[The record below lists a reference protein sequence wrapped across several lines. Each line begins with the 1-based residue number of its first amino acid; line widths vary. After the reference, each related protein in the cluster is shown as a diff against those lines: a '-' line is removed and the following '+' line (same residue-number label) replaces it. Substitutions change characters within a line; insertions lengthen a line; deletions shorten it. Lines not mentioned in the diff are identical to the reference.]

1 MSNIITFEFCAE
13 DRARLDRLAEALERR
28 TCDQC
33 VASALEAMQANQ
45 PQPTEP
51 DPVQKALAET
61 LNRAT
66 KAQKSPENAAGE
78 AEVPTPATTP
88 QKEETPKDEKPA
100 APATE
105 KKVSQ
110 TDVRAL
116 YVKLSA
122 GGKKKEAQAIILP
135 ISTTI
140 SGIPDD
146 KVLEVYK
153 KLSALEG

>member
-1 MSNIITFEFCAE
+1 MSNTITIEFCTE
-13 DRARLDRLAEALERR
+13 DRARIDRLAA
-28 TCDQC
+28 
-33 VASALEAMQANQ
+33 ALEAMQANQ

-51 DPVQKALAET
+51 DPVQQALAKT
-61 LNRAT
+61 LDKAT
-66 KAQKSPENAAGE
+66 KAQKSPKNAAGE
-78 AEVPTPATTP
+78 AEAPTPATTP
-88 QKEETPKDEKPA
+88 QKEETPEAEKPA
-100 APATE
+100 EPVTE

-110 TDVRAL
+110 ADVRAL

-122 GGKKKEAQAIILP
+122 SGKKEEAKAVILP

-146 KVLEVYK
+146 KVQEVYE